1 MVRCRKTNFGISV
14 IRPNRSGNRHFSL
27 CGAALDGTRSSV
39 HYGYSCIGNDA
50 RSNEKP
56 YSTMLAAPGG
66 FLRLGGA
73 RVSSQFPKLPSKKS
87 RDRRRAKRKYFVEHR
102 RELGLLDR

>member
-73 RVSSQFPKLPSKKS
+73 RVSSQLPELRIKKS
-87 RDRRRAKRKYFVEHR
+87 SYRRRTEWKFVLERRREHR
-102 RELGLLDR
+102 LLD